1 MELLPALIAALI
13 LAGAYLFG
21 GWFSRSDASRE
32 FWERRRWISAAA
44 GVSVAYVFVDVLP
57 ELGAQQQVFTQAKSH
72 AAMLFVENRIYVLAL
87 ISFVVFYGLD
97 HIVFAKRESTGGVS
111 GELDCVYLLHLA
123 GFAAYSGMIGYLLVE
138 RAQRGWL
145 ALTVYTFVMAVHFL
159 IVGHSLAEEH
169 GLEQQRLSRL
179 LLAGSVLAGWLLG
192 ATLPLSECGICA
204 IVRDSGR
211 RSGDHQS
218 FARIAGQAARAPSWP
233 FCLGAAVFALALL
246 ASEAAVG

>member
-13 LAGAYLFG
+13 LSGAYLFG

-57 ELGAQQQVFTQAKSH
+57 ELGALQQVFTQAKSH

-111 GELDCVYLLHLA
+111 GELDSVYLLHLA

-192 ATLPLSECGICA
+192 ATLPLSELA
-204 IVRDSGR
+204 
-211 RSGDHQS
+211 
-218 FARIAGQAARAPSWP
+218 FARLFAILAGGVVITSLSHELPGKRRGRFWP